1 MTNNTS
7 GVSRRKARQRAVEV
21 LFEVDQRG
29 GRGEELLQQR
39 ESGVGEPVPEYG
51 SRLIRGVWQHQERID
66 ELISAYSQGWTIDR
80 MPAVDRQLLRVG
92 VYELLYEDDVP
103 DPVCVDEAVTL
114 AKKMSTDDSP
124 RFVNGLLGR
133 LLDLKPGLVL
143 D

>member
-7 GVSRRKARQRAVEV
+7 SQSRRNARQRAVEV

-29 GRGEELLQQR
+29 VDGEALLQER

-51 SRLIRGVWQHQERID
+51 STLIRGVWAHQGRID
-66 ELISAYSQGWTIDR
+66 ELISMYSQGWTLDR

-92 VYELLYEDDVP
+92 VYELLYQEDVP
-103 DPVCVDEAVTL
+103 DPVCVDQAVTL

-124 RFVNGLLGR
+124 RFINGLLGR
-133 LLDLKPGLVL
+133 LLDLKPGLML